1 MKEKI
6 RNVSWRLIIVSILMF
21 SKIVKSAFCSS
32 EKRALLTSR
41 RAFVSFEKEKMWCT
55 ERNGTED
62 LRLLGIC
69 GGIGSGKSAACS
81 ILSSNPQLFPN
92 VVRCIDSDKVA
103 HDIYS
108 SNKEVINE
116 IQEAFGNDVISC
128 ENGEL
133 DRGELGKIVF
143 HDIHSMN
150 TLEGIV
156 WPHMKN
162 KILNLCC
169 KTERSTSF
177 DSNVH
182 APVVVIEAA
191 VMIDAG
197 WHDILDGLW
206 VIESSESTQQQ
217 RLNEHRGLVIQDA
230 IQRITSQRMRR
241 GIGNPDEELQNGV
254 VTAIIENNGSIELFK
269 QFLAKTWEDPS
280 SWKQSKHPKLQ

>member
-1 MKEKI
+1 
-6 RNVSWRLIIVSILMF
+6 
-21 SKIVKSAFCSS
+21 
-32 EKRALLTSR
+32 
-41 RAFVSFEKEKMWCT
+41 
-55 ERNGTED
+55 
-62 LRLLGIC
+62 
-69 GGIGSGKSAACS
+69 
-81 ILSSNPQLFPN
+81 
-92 VVRCIDSDKVA
+92 
-103 HDIYS
+103 
-108 SNKEVINE
+108 
-116 IQEAFGNDVISC
+116 
-128 ENGEL
+128 
-133 DRGELGKIVF
+133 VF